1 MALQFYN
8 TLNRKKEI
16 FHPIEEGK
24 VGLYTCGPT
33 VYDYAHIGNFRTF
46 MFEDLLK
53 RWLLHLGFDVNHVM
67 NITDVD
73 DKTIKKSQAEG
84 VDLFEITE
92 RYTDFFMKDLDW
104 LKIIPADIFP
114 KATDSIPKIIRMIKI
129 LLDKGFAYR
138 EDDGSVYFN
147 IRSFPDYGL
156 LTKINMVNQ
165 QSASRV
171 SDDEYDK
178 DAPQDFA
185 LWKGWKEE
193 DGDVV
198 WDAPW
203 GRGRPG
209 WHIECSA
216 MSSETLGDHFDI
228 HCGGVDNMFPHHE
241 NEIAQSQC
249 ATDEPFVNVW
259 LHSEFL
265 LVDGGK
271 MSKSLGN
278 FYRISDLK
286 EMGFTPECIRY
297 QLLAGHYRSKITFS
311 ADKKHEGDKIV
322 QKITD
327 LKSRL
332 KKRNS
337 AMFADG
343 SYPEEYSEFKERMND
358 DLNAPRSFAV
368 FFDWMKIINS
378 KLDQNNIS
386 EQELG
391 QGWEFIQAFDKIF
404 GLIKSDQLP
413 EIPIEITHLAN
424 QRDKARKMRDWAE
437 ADSLRQILK
446 SKGWIV
452 EDTPNG
458 QQIKKQS

>member
-8 TLNRKKEI
+8 TLKREKEI

-228 HCGGVDNMFPHHE
+228 HCGGVDIMFPHHE

>member
-8 TLNRKKEI
+8 TLKREKEI

-156 LTKINMVNQ
+156 LTKINMANQ

-171 SDDEYDK
+171 ADDEYDK

-437 ADSLRQILK
+437 ADSFRQILK

>member
-8 TLNRKKEI
+8 TLKREKEI

-358 DLNAPRSFAV
+358 DLNVPRSFAV

>member
-8 TLNRKKEI
+8 TLKREKEI

-114 KATDSIPKIIRMIKI
+114 KATDSIPKMIRMIKI

-358 DLNAPRSFAV
+358 DLNVPRSFAV